1 MLRDELDG
9 RPGVLWTTRHR
20 RGRLHVP
27 WTLRHGRGRPRG
39 TDVVDAAC
47 PGPRGTD
54 VVDATC
60 PGPRR
65 ADVASVVPQVV
76 QGPDDVTAGR
86 GEDAAD
92 AREAEPVDAA
102 RQLGLEPVEG
112 RVGAPADDQ
121 LDWRPGG
128 GGPGGAV
135 AVEVAD
141 AGVRRLVQQASPRHD
156 DGRLLERR
164 VRRIFVV
171 FVVVVRHL
179 VMMPLRLAQR
189 DISLT

>member
-1 MLRDELDG
+1 M
-9 RPGVLWTTRHR
+9 
-20 RGRLHVP
+20 
-27 WTLRHGRGRPRG
+27 
-39 TDVVDAAC
+39 
-47 PGPRGTD
+47 
-54 VVDATC
+54 
-60 PGPRR
+60 
-65 ADVASVVPQVV
+65 PQVV

-86 GEDAAD
+86 REDAAD

-121 LDWRPGG
+121 LDRRPGG
-128 GGPGGAV
+128 GGPDGAV

-156 DGRLLERR
+156 DGRVLERR

-171 FVVVVRHL
+171 VVVVVVRHL
-179 VMMPLRLAQR
+179 VMMPLRLAQGVTLHDLR
-189 DISLT
+189 PETWVHPVSKTHWATR

>member
-1 MLRDELDG
+1 
-9 RPGVLWTTRHR
+9 
-20 RGRLHVP
+20 
-27 WTLRHGRGRPRG
+27 
-39 TDVVDAAC
+39 
-47 PGPRGTD
+47 
-54 VVDATC
+54 
-60 PGPRR
+60 
-65 ADVASVVPQVV
+65 VPQVV

-86 GEDAAD
+86 REDAAD

-121 LDWRPGG
+121 LDRRPGG
-128 GGPGGAV
+128 GGTDGAV

-156 DGRLLERR
+156 DGRVLERR

-171 FVVVVRHL
+171 VVVVRHL
-179 VMMPLRLAQR
+179 VMMPLRLAQGVTLHDLR
-189 DISLT
+189 PETWVHPVSKTHWATR